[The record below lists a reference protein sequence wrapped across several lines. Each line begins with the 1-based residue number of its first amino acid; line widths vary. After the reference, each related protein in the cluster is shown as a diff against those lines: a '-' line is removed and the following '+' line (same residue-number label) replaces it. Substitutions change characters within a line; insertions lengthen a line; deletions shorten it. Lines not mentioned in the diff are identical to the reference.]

1 MTQDLQPERP
11 GEEGRRSLNL
21 DPARVLEGVFR
32 EERGAIL
39 GSMVRLSGDVQLAED
54 GLAEAVALA
63 LDRWPREGVPENPAA
78 WLAVTARR
86 RILDALRRNRTLARK
101 LEALRAGDPEGSVM
115 PGEGRDGVG
124 GWTREDDALRLLFTC
139 CHPALAPDAR
149 VALTLQVVGG
159 LQAREIAR
167 AFLVPEATMA
177 QRLVRAKRKIR
188 DARIPYRVPP
198 PALLPERLT
207 SVLDV
212 LYLVFNEGY
221 AATEGES
228 LLREDLCVH
237 AISMARSLA
246 RLLPGE
252 PEALGALALMVLHH
266 SRRVARTD
274 ARRELVPLEEQDRTL
289 WDDGEIREGTELLD
303 RALALGR
310 PGPYQIQAAIAA
322 LHAGAATAEE
332 TDWVQIAGL
341 YSRLLSLLPS
351 PVVALNR
358 AAAFA
363 MARGPEAGLA
373 LLEQVAAE
381 PGMAEYHLL
390 HAARADLLRRAG
402 RLGEAESCY
411 RVALERAT
419 NPVERRYLERRLAEV
434 TPGTHG

>member
-1 MTQDLQPERP
+1 MTPDPP
-11 GEEGRRSLNL
+11 WTPAAKGSSLSPP

-32 EERGAIL
+32 DERGLIL
-39 GSMVRLSGDVQLAED
+39 GSLVGLSGDIQLAED
-54 GLAEAVALA
+54 GLAEAVFMALE
-63 LDRWPREGVPENPAA
+63 RWPLDGVPENPAG
-78 WLAVTARR
+78 WLALTARR
-86 RILDALRRNRTLARK
+86 RILDALRRDRTLARK
-101 LEALRAGDPEGSVM
+101 LERLRPGEPGETAAPGEGAGDPT
-115 PGEGRDGVG
+115 
-124 GWTREDDALRLLFTC
+124 GWAREDDALRLLFTC
-139 CHPALAPDAR
+139 CHPALAPDVR

-198 PALLPERLT
+198 PSLLPERLG

-212 LYLVFNEGY
+212 LYLIFNEGY
-221 AATEGES
+221 AATEGDR
-228 LLREDLCVH
+228 LLREELCAQ
-237 AISMARSLA
+237 AISTARSLV

-252 PEALGALALMVLHH
+252 PEALGALALMILHH
-266 SRRVARTD
+266 SRRDARTD
-274 ARRELVPLEEQDRTL
+274 PLGELVPLGEQDRSL
-289 WDDGEIREGTELLD
+289 WDRRGIREGTELLD
-303 RALALGR
+303 RALALRR
-310 PGPYQIQAAIAA
+310 PGPYQVQAAIAS
-322 LHAGAATAEE
+322 LHAGAATATD

-341 YSRLLSLLPS
+341 YSRLLALLPT

-363 MARGPEAGLA
+363 MARGPDAGLT
-373 LLEQVAAE
+373 LLDQVAGE

-402 RLGEAESCY
+402 RLDDAGAWY
-411 RVALERAT
+411 RSALERVT

-434 TPGTHG
+434 TRGTGG